1 MPHDPTNDTILKLNV
16 DASYISF
23 VQCYDVDDYTI
34 IAILNGWSRVVRR
47 TEGVAPSLNWVT
59 QWPWIV
65 NIQKINSA
73 LFDETLTNQ

>member
-47 TEGVAPSLNWVT
+47 TEGVAPSLN
-59 QWPWIV
+59 
-65 NIQKINSA
+65 
-73 LFDETLTNQ
+73 